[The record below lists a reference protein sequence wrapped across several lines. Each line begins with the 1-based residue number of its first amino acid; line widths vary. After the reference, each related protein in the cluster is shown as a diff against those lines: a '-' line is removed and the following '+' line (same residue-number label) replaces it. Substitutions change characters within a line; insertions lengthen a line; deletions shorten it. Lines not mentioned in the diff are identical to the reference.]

1 MKRIL
6 AIIGSILCIFITIFC
21 FSSIKQTSFNHIQ
34 ISNALQATTTPS
46 SITENRSDV
55 QKTTS
60 NNSIEYTI
68 EGSIPPNNDMTD
80 LGLTSNMTYVM
91 SLYTEAQNQN
101 SSFKIQYPFF
111 IWDRK
116 NKAVEINRLILN
128 KMREIAEIDPGNFPE
143 NPKVIANFQS
153 SVTLLNSKIVS
164 IVFWGDIDIEVSQFP
179 TTNLY
184 ALNIDLENLK
194 EIQLPDLYTTNE
206 KFEEVFFEK
215 AFFPKNPI
223 TSSSEEQFSEMLK
236 YQTSEYQSIS
246 PFKFSEDLKFF
257 LKPEGIVF
265 SLPSV
270 HANGYDHF
278 EAELLYSDIQEF
290 YLPEQIYWE

>member
-194 EIQLPDLYTTNE
+194 EIQPPDLHTTNE
-206 KFEEVFFEK
+206 KFEKVFFEK

>member
-111 IWDRK
+111 IWDGK

-206 KFEEVFFEK
+206 KFEKVFFEK

>member
-153 SVTLLNSKIVS
+153 SVTLLNCKIVS
-164 IVFWGDIDIEVSQFP
+164 IVFWGDIDI
-179 TTNLY
+179 
-184 ALNIDLENLK
+184 
-194 EIQLPDLYTTNE
+194 
-206 KFEEVFFEK
+206 
-215 AFFPKNPI
+215 
-223 TSSSEEQFSEMLK
+223 
-236 YQTSEYQSIS
+236 
-246 PFKFSEDLKFF
+246 
-257 LKPEGIVF
+257 
-265 SLPSV
+265 
-270 HANGYDHF
+270 
-278 EAELLYSDIQEF
+278 
-290 YLPEQIYWE
+290 

>member
-206 KFEEVFFEK
+206 KFEKVFFEK

-223 TSSSEEQFSEMLK
+223 TSSEEQFSEMLK